1 MPGMTCQ
8 RLYLIYRI
16 YKSLNSSGVKE
27 AMHMYYLASS
37 DGVIPE
43 GVLLALGA
51 RVLGGAGDEGGA
63 DAVSSLLI
71 AGGGGGAGAL
81 LTLWE
86 PEVFWLTPLTLL
98 SNHMILAAALT

>member
-1 MPGMTCQ
+1 
-8 RLYLIYRI
+8 
-16 YKSLNSSGVKE
+16 
-27 AMHMYYLASS
+27 MHMYYLASS

-51 RVLGGAGDEGGA
+51 GVLRSAGDKGSA
-63 DAVSSLLI
+63 DAVASILI

-81 LTLWE
+81 LTLRE
-86 PEVFWLTPLTLL
+86 PKVFWLTPLTLL